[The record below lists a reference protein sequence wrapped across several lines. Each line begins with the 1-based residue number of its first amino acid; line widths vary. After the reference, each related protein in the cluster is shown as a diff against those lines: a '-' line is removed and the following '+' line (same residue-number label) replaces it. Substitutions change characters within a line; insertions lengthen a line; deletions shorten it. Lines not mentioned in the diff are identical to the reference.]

1 MNGRDDTTFGQKVLV
16 LTPVK
21 DAARHLERYI
31 ELLERLSYP
40 RSLLSLGFM
49 ESDSRDDT
57 FETLLGLE
65 QRLSARCR
73 RVELAK
79 RDFGFRIPAGIPRWA
94 PAYQLLRRSVL
105 ARSRNHLLFR
115 ALRDEDWVLWI
126 DVDVIQYPANVIETL
141 LATKLDI
148 VQPHCVVEEG
158 GATFDLNAWSQQ
170 GTKRMQD
177 FRNADGPVRTRCR
190 RWHDAARARRSASGR
205 PHLSSI
211 PLWASKVHGS
221 ARRIPSGG
229 AARSRPRGWVSW
241 QRTWA
246 CNAGGCPTWR
256 SYTPDPNGV
265 PEPKRQAGQFRC
277 WDAGRGGF
285 HLDAG
290 ALIEARACGSPI
302 NHKEN
307 PTDVLPLA

>member
-1 MNGRDDTTFGQKVLV
+1 MDGRDDTAFRQKVLV

-31 ELLERLSYP
+31 ELLEGLSYP
-40 RSLLSLGFM
+40 RSLLSLGLM
-49 ESDSRDDT
+49 ESDSKDDT

-79 RDFGFRIPAGIPRWA
+79 RDFGFRMPAGIPRWA

-126 DVDVIQYPANVIETL
+126 DVDVIQYPANVVKTL

-158 GATFDLNAWSQQ
+158 GQLSISMLGASKGQSACRISAALTARSNSMQSVARCCSSAPICT
-170 GTKRMQD
+170 GT
-177 FRNADGPVRTRCR
+177 
-190 RWHDAARARRSASGR
+190 ASSFLHSGMG
-205 PHLSSI
+205 
-211 PLWASKVHGS
+211 SKVHGS
-221 ARRIPSGG
+221 ARRIPPGG
-229 AARSRPRGWVSW
+229 AARSRPKG
-241 QRTWA
+241 
-246 CNAGGCPTWR
+246 
-256 SYTPDPNGV
+256 
-265 PEPKRQAGQFRC
+265 
-277 WDAGRGGF
+277 
-285 HLDAG
+285 
-290 ALIEARACGSPI
+290 
-302 NHKEN
+302 
-307 PTDVLPLA
+307 

>member
-1 MNGRDDTTFGQKVLV
+1 MNGRDDTIFGQKVLV

-31 ELLERLSYP
+31 ELLEQLSYP
-40 RSLLSLGFM
+40 RNLLSLGFM
-49 ESDSRDDT
+49 ESDSKDNT

-105 ARSRNHLLFR
+105 ARSRNNLLFR

-126 DVDVIQYPANVIETL
+126 DVDVVQYPANVIETL

-158 GATFDLNAWSQQ
+158 GETFDLNAWSQQ

-177 FRNADGPVRTRCR
+177 FRNADGPVRL
-190 RWHDAARARRSASGR
+190 DAVGGTMLLVRADLHRDGLIFPPFRYGMESPWIRPSHPVWGR
-205 PHLSSI
+205 GEVETEGLGILAKDMGVQCWGLPNLEI
-211 PLWASKVHGS
+211 VH
-221 ARRIPSGG
+221 
-229 AARSRPRGWVSW
+229 ARS
-241 QRTWA
+241 
-246 CNAGGCPTWR
+246 
-256 SYTPDPNGV
+256 
-265 PEPKRQAGQFRC
+265 
-277 WDAGRGGF
+277 
-285 HLDAG
+285 
-290 ALIEARACGSPI
+290 
-302 NHKEN
+302 
-307 PTDVLPLA
+307 